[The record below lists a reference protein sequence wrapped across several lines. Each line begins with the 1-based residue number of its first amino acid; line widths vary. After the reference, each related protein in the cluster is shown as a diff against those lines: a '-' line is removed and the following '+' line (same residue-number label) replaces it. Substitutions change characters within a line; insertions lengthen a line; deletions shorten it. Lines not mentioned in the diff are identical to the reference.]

1 MQGSV
6 GFSPK
11 INDPA
16 FAKYQRASNKWAIIF
31 AGILA
36 VIAVV
41 GFPIYGHRSGELEMP
56 ESLYYGLAIGGMF
69 IAIALVQI
77 ARKGRDTTWD
87 GVVVGKQVFERKTY
101 DKTNDTH
108 TRHTVYEYKV
118 KRSNGKVYKHQHQDC
133 DTVFNYL
140 DVGDKVRHHKGFD
153 PYEKYDKS
161 QDNIVFCIACGT
173 VNDISDEVCARCK
186 CPLLK

>member
-16 FAKYQRASNKWAIIF
+16 FAKYQKASNKWAIIF

-56 ESLYYGLAIGGMF
+56 QSLYYGLAIGGMF
-69 IAIALVQI
+69 IVIALAQI
-77 ARKGRDTTWD
+77 ARKGHDTTWD
-87 GVVVGKQVFERKTY
+87 GVVVGKQFFKRKTY

-108 TRHTVYEYKV
+108 TTHTVYEYKV

-133 DTVFNYL
+133 DTVFNYF

-153 PYEKYDKS
+153 VYEKYDKS
-161 QDNIVFCIACGT
+161 TDATVFCIACGSI
-173 VNDISDEVCARCK
+173 NDISDDTCFRCK